1 MEEKEFELR
10 QASNEVTGAGYLQE
24 IDLAYSTT
32 ENNVVIKGTV
42 TMAVDEKRAFKLP
55 IYARKKTKDGKDSK
69 VFEYFTKLIEEKS
82 TINSIVNIV
91 KETGKDKKSALD
103 SARKIFFRGSVDP
116 YGFMD
121 EEGNAVFLVNSKR
134 GLGVT
139 VRVMGDFE
147 PSEENPFEP
156 GIKFSCELFINSIKN
171 EKIDDKDTGRGIM
184 TATLP
189 LYKNNVAT
197 LNLVILPQMRET
209 AYGFYNP
216 GDTARLYGEYN
227 LDIEI
232 IEEESQEVGWGE
244 APEKKI
250 TTKSKCEMVLKGG
263 SSPYG
268 AQNEKAYKK
277 EDIDMARAE
286 KIEKLQK
293 DAEDYRASKENKTA
307 SAPAAK
313 KGFKFE

>member
-10 QASNEVTGAGYLQE
+10 QASNEVIGAGYLQE
-24 IDLAYSTT
+24 IDLVYSKT
-32 ENNVVIKGTV
+32 ENNVVIKGNV

-69 VFEYFTKLIEEKS
+69 TFEYFSKLIEEKS
-82 TINSIVNIV
+82 TINSIVNII
-91 KETGKDKKSALD
+91 KETGKDKKGALD

-189 LYKNNVAT
+189 LYRNNVAT
-197 LNLVILPQMRET
+197 LNLIILPHERDSLN
-209 AYGFYNP
+209 GFYIP
-216 GDTARLYGEYN
+216 GDTARLYGKYN
-227 LDIEI
+227 LDIEV

-244 APEKKI
+244 APEKKV

-263 SSPYG
+263 SKPYR

-293 DAEDYRASKENKTA
+293 DAEDYKANKESKTIN
-307 SAPAAK
+307 APAAK